1 MRGGDVAI
9 KCRRLACLEDTLA
22 SGSGAIDEIPNGVIQ
37 GEWLGA
43 KSFHQLRLVV
53 AQVLKSCV

>member
-9 KCRRLACLEDTLA
+9 KRRHLACLEDTLT
-22 SGSGAIDEIPNGVIQ
+22 SGLGAIDEIPNGVIQ

-43 KSFHQLRLVV
+43 KSFQLVV
-53 AQVLKSCV
+53 AQVLKSRV